1 MTPDQTAAFAM
12 EWVEV
17 ADRYH
22 IATDGTCEIPAAYLQ
37 VVAVKAS

>member
-1 MTPDQTAAFAM
+1 M

-17 ADRYH
+17 ADRYN

-37 VVAVKAS
+37 VVAFKAS